1 MLNKE
6 KGLPVNVMSGSCVYL
21 RVSNIPPPYQE
32 SGVPVLSNF
41 GVLLYLWLHPLTQNN
56 QKCETVRMMM
66 FIFDVHCIYGFLMT
80 SLTVHQSKQ
89 FLAGAVEGNA

>member
-1 MLNKE
+1 
-6 KGLPVNVMSGSCVYL
+6 MSCRGVACILGSAT
-21 RVSNIPPPYQE
+21 SPPPYQE